1 MSNPTFTRQAP
12 ADGYNCHIPPKTN
25 RNNSQKRCYIV
36 SIIIRKS
43 HMSSRRIA
51 SLAGLAIGVFGNTG
65 YAEEH
70 PQTIELESVNV
81 TSDYQYETA
90 TSPVQGYRA
99 TRSATATKTDTAIQ
113 DIPQS
118 ISVVPAS
125 VLKDLGSNSVER
137 ALEFAGGVSKQ
148 NNFGGLT
155 LYEYSIRGFTTSEF
169 YKDGFSANRGYPA
182 TPDAA
187 NIERSEVL
195 KGPAAS
201 LYGRGDPGG
210 TVNIVTKKPQLEA
223 FTTLQT
229 SAGSWDRY
237 RTALDV
243 NTPLDEE
250 GRLLSRVNLAVE
262 DNNSFRDHVESKR
275 VFVAPSFSWQLNP
288 DTSLLV
294 ETEFVRQTSTF
305 DRGVVAPNNKWSGV
319 SRSTFL
325 GEPDDDIDNDNNMVQ
340 FALDHQLSDV
350 WSLRLASHYKQGEMS
365 GFASEARPL
374 NADGRTV
381 NRRYRERDNN
391 WHDSITQLE
400 LRGHFDAVGLEHE
413 VLIGTEYEN
422 YRKNER
428 VTTIAGSP
436 YAIDIYNPVYGQP
449 KPNGARS
456 GTDFYEH
463 IESRALNLQDQIV
476 FTDKLRG
483 MIGAR
488 YEHFDQQVDDFTT
501 NATSGQRHD
510 AFTQRAGLL
519 YQLTPQVGL
528 FANASTSFKPNNGL
542 DAAGKTFDPEEGIG
556 YEAGIKS
563 ELFDNRLSTTLAAF
577 HIEKENVLA
586 LDPGTDT
593 NRAVGKA
600 RSQGFDMQFTG
611 QITDAVRII
620 GAFAYIDAEVTKGD
634 RTIPAGSRI
643 LGVAKQSGSLLSVYE
658 FQEGVLRGSDVGAA
672 YTYVGDRSGQSG
684 TDFELPAY
692 QTVDLLAHY
701 KASENVTVG
710 LNLNNIF
717 DEKYYERSY
726 SNYWVAPGEPR
737 NFTVSLTLG
746 L

>member
-1 MSNPTFTRQAP
+1 
-12 ADGYNCHIPPKTN
+12 
-25 RNNSQKRCYIV
+25 
-36 SIIIRKS
+36 
-43 HMSSRRIA
+43 MSSRRFA
-51 SLAGLAIGVFGNTG
+51 SLTGLAIGVLSQTG
-65 YAEEH
+65 FAEQAS
-70 PQTIELESVNV
+70 QTIELESVNV

-90 TSPVQGYRA
+90 TGPVEGYRA
-99 TRSATATKTDTAIQ
+99 TRSATATKTDSAIR

-118 ISVVPAS
+118 ISVVPAR
-125 VLKDLGSNSVER
+125 VLDDLGSHDVER
-137 ALEFAGGVSKQ
+137 ALEYAGGVSKQ
-148 NNFGGLT
+148 NDFGGLT

-169 YKDGFSANRGYPA
+169 YQDGFSANRGYPA

-187 NIERSEVL
+187 NIERIEVL

-210 TVNIVTKKPQLEA
+210 TVNIVTKKPQREA
-223 FTTLQT
+223 FTTLQA

-243 NTPLDEE
+243 NTPLDDQ
-250 GRLLSRVNLAVE
+250 GNLLSRVNLAVE
-262 DNNSFRDHVESKR
+262 NNNSFRDHVEAER

-294 ETEFVRQTSTF
+294 ESEFVRHTSTF

-325 GEPDDDIDNDNNMVQ
+325 GEPDDDIDNDNNRIQV
-340 FALDHQLSDV
+340 ALDHYLNDA
-350 WSLRLASHYKQGEMS
+350 WSLRLASHYKQGQMQ

-381 NRRYRERDNN
+381 NRRYRERDNA

-400 LRGHFDAVGLEHE
+400 LRGRLAGLGLEHE
-413 VLIGTEYEN
+413 VLIGTEYED
-422 YRKNER
+422 YRKQER

-456 GTDFYEH
+456 GTDFREH
-463 IESRALNLQDQIV
+463 VRSRALNLQDQIV
-476 FTDKLRG
+476 FTDRLRG

-488 YEHFDQQVDDFTT
+488 YEHFDQDTDDYAR
-501 NATSGQRHD
+501 NARSSQRHD

-519 YQLTPQVGL
+519 YQMTPQVGL
-528 FANASTSFKPNNGL
+528 FANVSTSFKPNNGL
-542 DAAGKTFDPEEGIG
+542 DAGGKSFDPEEGVG
-556 YEAGIKS
+556 YETGIKA
-563 ELFDNRLSTTLAAF
+563 ELFDDRVSTTLAAF

-586 LDPGTDT
+586 LDPAIDS

-600 RSQGFDMQFTG
+600 RSQGIDLQFSG
-611 QITDAVRII
+611 QLTDAVRVI
-620 GAFAYIDAEVTKGD
+620 GAYAWIDAEVTKGD
-634 RTIPAGSRI
+634 RAIPTGSRI
-643 LGVAKQSGSLLSVYE
+643 LGVAKHSGSLLGVYE
-658 FQEGVLRGSDVGAA
+658 FQEGPLRGSDLGAA
-672 YTYVGDRSGQSG
+672 FTYVGDRSGESG
-684 TDFELPAY
+684 GDFELPAY
-692 QTVDLLAHY
+692 HTVDLLAHY
-701 KASENVTVG
+701 KATDNLTLG

-726 SNYWVAPGEPR
+726 SNYWVNPGEPR
-737 NFTVSLTLG
+737 NFTVSFTLS